1 MQRQQHPPDCSSL
14 TCLIY
19 TSAPQLDP
27 VLGCAGRFKAR
38 FERCKARFEEICI
51 GPARAGQQER
61 MGRAERRERSRFVH
75 DYNDRLFNGLV
86 IASLA
91 EILLFRFVIRS
102 SLLETLG
109 WLAFAFLQVGRALKL
124 ADHGSLLP
132 ALLFL
137 ARTFSDAPMVLGLL
151 TGLLM
156 TTD

>member
-124 ADHGSLLP
+124 ADHGSLFP
-132 ALLFL
+132 ALLL
-137 ARTFSDAPMVLGLL
+137 LPRTFSDAPMVLGLL

>member
-1 MQRQQHPPDCSSL
+1 
-14 TCLIY
+14 
-19 TSAPQLDP
+19 
-27 VLGCAGRFKAR
+27 
-38 FERCKARFEEICI
+38 
-51 GPARAGQQER
+51 

-124 ADHGSLLP
+124 ADHGSLFP
-132 ALLFL
+132 ALLL
-137 ARTFSDAPMVLGLL
+137 LPRTFSDAPMVLGLL
-151 TGLLM
+151 TGLLLRR
-156 TTD
+156 D